1 MKVYA
6 LYEITP
12 DVEYTWDKRLILV
25 RERKEDLEEILAVIQ
40 KSNIDFEDY
49 AIEEVEK

>member
-1 MKVYA
+1 MKIYA

-12 DVEYTWDKRLILV
+12 DVDYTWDKRLLLI
-25 RERKEDLEEILAVIQ
+25 RERKEDLEEILTVIQ

-49 AIEEVEK
+49 IIEEVER